1 MIGFIGIGKLG
12 SPASDFFEE
21 AGHVVKRADVGDSIE
36 DCVKDCEFV
45 FVAVPTP
52 HDPLYDGKYICSD
65 LEPKDFSYDIV
76 KDVIIKAN
84 EVMNKKQ
91 CLVLI
96 STVLPGTVRREIAP
110 LVTRTNLLYNPYLIA
125 MGTVKAD
132 MAKPE
137 MIMIGGDPELATA
150 LQIMYMNMPVNCN
163 RYIKGTYEEIEST
176 KIFYNTFIT
185 MKITMCNMIQDVA
198 MKLGNMNVDVVT
210 QALAESTDRIMS
222 PKYMK
227 AGMGDGGS
235 CHPRD
240 NIALRCGEA
249 MAIGSSFHESVQKAL
264 ASMESGLTGFDEVE
278 IDGMPGE
285 DDLVL
290 RDGILVGQNPDAQ
303 MAIDKALTRELAI
316 QSPDR
321 MRVIG
326 HAMRFGFSDD
336 ELHSITRFDP
346 WFLARIREIIEME
359 TVIKA
364 EGLPRDEQ
372 GIRRVKMMGFT
383 DGRLAI

>member
-84 EVMNKKQ
+84 SVMNKDQ

-96 STVLPGTVRREIAP
+96 STVLPGTISREIAP

-132 MAKPE
+132 MANPE

-240 NIALRCGEA
+240 NIALRWLAEELDLGYDLFGSIIHAREQQASNMAKYLKELSRQHDLPIVILGKGFKPDLEYEDGSPSILVSQFCECTFDDISKPAIFLLAHSKQTTFGKANKEYDLPEGSVVVDPWRERKD
-249 MAIGSSFHESVQKAL
+249 AIGYGS
-264 ASMESGLTGFDEVE
+264 
-278 IDGMPGE
+278 
-285 DDLVL
+285 
-290 RDGILVGQNPDAQ
+290 
-303 MAIDKALTRELAI
+303 
-316 QSPDR
+316 
-321 MRVIG
+321 
-326 HAMRFGFSDD
+326 RF
-336 ELHSITRFDP
+336 
-346 WFLARIREIIEME
+346 
-359 TVIKA
+359 
-364 EGLPRDEQ
+364 
-372 GIRRVKMMGFT
+372 
-383 DGRLAI
+383 